1 MTIWPFIVM
10 IALCLAFL
18 GLLRRRPV
26 LEARPNGVMIYR
38 GLQTAVALAWVS
50 LLCWQLFAMGFE
62 MGGDVARRDARA
74 EARAEA
80 RTGASVRLRPVAD
93 PGSAAP
99 QAL

>member
-1 MTIWPFIVM
+1 MEKSMTIWPFIVM
-10 IALCLAFL
+10 IALNLAFL

-26 LEARPNGVMIYR
+26 LEARPNGVIIYR

-74 EARAEA
+74 EARASA
-80 RTGASVRLRPVAD
+80 VA
-93 PGSAAP
+93 
-99 QAL
+99 